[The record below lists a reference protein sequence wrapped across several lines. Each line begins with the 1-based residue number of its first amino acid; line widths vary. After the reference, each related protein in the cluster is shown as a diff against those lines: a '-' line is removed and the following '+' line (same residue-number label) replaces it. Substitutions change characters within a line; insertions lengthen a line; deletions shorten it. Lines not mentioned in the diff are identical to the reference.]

1 VSEEDLR
8 KQLIPMYWIRPA
20 RQLSAAAGM
29 HRWIW
34 DLHYPSPATNRHDF
48 PIAAIP
54 HDTPRYP
61 LGPTAVPGSYMI
73 RLTVDGKSF
82 SAPLIVKMDPRIKTS
97 PAGLLKKF
105 QVETRLALLLSESA
119 EAVGLAGSI
128 HEQLEKLEA
137 KENSA
142 TDEAREAFEKKLK
155 ALQGGA
161 GGFAAPPSKEATL
174 SSVNGE
180 AGTLYQQ
187 VWGADAEPTS
197 SQMQAIAT
205 TERESEDVLKRWNAF
220 KNTDLPAF
228 NRALHEANVPE
239 IKPEVESL
247 QEETQI
253 DED

>member
-1 VSEEDLR
+1 MPERSGHRGYIGARPLNGSRTPQHVQNIVIRDYAKR
-8 KQLIPMYWIRPA
+8 KNLQYL
-20 RQLSAAAGM
+20 LSAVEHIM
-29 HRWIW
+29 
-34 DLHYPSPATNRHDF
+34 
-48 PIAAIP
+48 
-54 HDTPRYP
+54 
-61 LGPTAVPGSYMI
+61 PGSYMI